1 MVMEEVSLDE
11 IKARLA
17 ALGYKEDDIKTGIK
31 DAIEGAKK
39 ADAIYF
45 NRRGT
50 DRLFEC
56 AVIQCQFVDE
66 VAHWFFQ
73 DSADK
78 ASPEVSK

>member
-1 MVMEEVSLDE
+1 MKEFLLDE
-11 IKARLA
+11 IKAKLTG
-17 ALGYKEDDIKTGIK
+17 LGYTMDVIDKGIE
-31 DAIEGAKK
+31 DAIEVAKK

-56 AVIQCQFVDE
+56 AVVQCQFVDG

-73 DSADK
+73 DSTDK
-78 ASPEVSK
+78 VPLEASK

>member
-1 MVMEEVSLDE
+1 MEKVPLDE

-17 ALGYKEDDIKTGIK
+17 ALGYKEDEIKTVIE
-31 DAIEGAKK
+31 DAIEGARK
-39 ADAIYF
+39 ADAIYL

-56 AVIQCQFVDE
+56 AVVQCQFVDR

-78 ASPEVSK
+78 ASPEASK